1 MFPRIKY
8 RTVIRNFVISFGIL
22 ATGIVVSLESGDWTW
37 FSRSGSALVA
47 IGILFTSHQIL
58 EHSLRLKENRTRWE
72 ERLHEQCSGHDWA
85 DENSIR
91 KLIRAR
97 SREEDLW
104 EIEFHGLYM
113 LVVGTLVWGF
123 GDLLGALF

>member
-1 MFPRIKY
+1 MFPRVKY
-8 RTVIRNFVISFGIL
+8 RTVVRNFVISFGIL
-22 ATGIVVSLESGDWTW
+22 ATGIVVSLKSGDWTW

-58 EHSLRLKENRTRWE
+58 EHSLRLKENRMRWE
-72 ERLHEQCSGHDWA
+72 ERSGHDWA

-91 KLIRAR
+91 KLIKAR

-123 GDLLGALF
+123 GDLLGRLL